1 MRIIGRLAL
10 GLVLIFAALV
20 AVVLIRTFTFK
31 APAAAD
37 LASVKVAPAVAVDVD
52 AAAQHLSQAVQ
63 IQTVSHQSLADD
75 QPAEWQRL
83 HDFLSLAYPAA
94 HAAMTRE
101 IVGKNTLVYTW
112 KGSDPSLSPII
123 LMAHQDV
130 VPVTAGSEGAWKH
143 PPFSGAIA
151 DGAVWG
157 RGSVDDKG
165 SLITLFEGIETLAK
179 QGFKPKRTVIVVS
192 GEDEETHGTGARAAA
207 ALLASRGVRAQFVV
221 DEGLAVITN
230 NPVTGGRLA
239 LIGLAEKGYA
249 TLKVT
254 AKAEGGHS
262 SAPPP
267 DGGGVVTLA
276 HAITAIAGHGFP
288 MAFRGPGAE
297 MLQTLAPT
305 APFAVKMAVANAW
318 LFKPLLIQQVGAS
331 AAGAALL
338 HTTIA
343 PTMLQGSPKENV
355 LPQDAAAWIN
365 YRIAPGD
372 SSATVMAKAKA
383 AVAALPVT
391 MAWVDPPAEPSP
403 VSSTS
408 SQGWKV
414 LAAVAHDV
422 TGAPVAPSL
431 VTAGTD
437 SRHLQPVATDVYRFQ
452 PMDFGTRD
460 IESIHGTNEH
470 LTLTNLKQC
479 VEFYA
484 RLIATAAG

>member
-1 MRIIGRLAL
+1 MRTLGRIAL
-10 GLVLIFAALV
+10 GLVLLLAVLV
-20 AVVLIRTFTFK
+20 AVVLVRTFTFR

-63 IQTVSHQSLADD
+63 IQTVSHQALAED

-83 HDFLSLAYPAA
+83 HDFLVSAYPAA

-112 KGSDPSLSPII
+112 KGSDPSLSPIL

-130 VPVTAGSEGAWKH
+130 VPVTAGSEGDWKH

-157 RGSVDDKG
+157 RGSIDDKG
-165 SLITLFEGIETLAK
+165 SLITLFEGVETLAK
-179 QGFKPKRTVIVVS
+179 QGFKPKRTVIIVS

-207 ALLASRGVRAQFVV
+207 AQLKSRGVKAQFVI
-221 DEGLAVITN
+221 DEGLAVITE
-230 NPVTGGRLA
+230 NPITGGRLA
-239 LIGLAEKGYA
+239 LIGTAEKGYA

-254 AKAEGGHS
+254 AKAQGGHS

-276 HAITAIAGHGFP
+276 HSITAIAGHGFP
-288 MAFRGPGAE
+288 MAFRGPGAA
-297 MLQTLAPT
+297 MLQTLAPH
-305 APFAVKMAVANAW
+305 APFAVRMAVANAW
-318 LFKPLLIQQVGAS
+318 LFKPLLIKQIGAS
-331 AAGAALL
+331 PAGAALL

-343 PTMLQGSPKENV
+343 PTMLQGSPKENI
-355 LPQDAAAWIN
+355 LPQNATAWIN

-372 SSATVMAKAKA
+372 TSVGVMAKAKA
-383 AVAALPVT
+383 AVGALPV
-391 MAWVDPPAEPSP
+391 ALNWADPPFEPSP

-408 SQGWKV
+408 SDGWKV
-414 LAAVAHDV
+414 LAAVAGQV

-437 SRHLQPVATDVYRFQ
+437 SRFLQPVASDVYRFQ
-452 PMDFGTRD
+452 PMDFGVRD
-460 IESIHGTNEH
+460 IEAIHGTNEH

>member
-1 MRIIGRLAL
+1 MRTIGRLLL
-10 GLVLIFAALV
+10 GLVLILGVLV
-20 AVVLIRTFTFK
+20 AVVLVRTFSFK
-31 APAAAD
+31 PPAAAD

-75 QPAEWQRL
+75 QPAEWARL
-83 HDFLSLAYPAA
+83 HDFLSTTYPAA
-94 HAAMTRE
+94 HAAMSRE

-130 VPVTAGSEGAWKH
+130 VPVTAGSEGDWKH

-151 DGAVWG
+151 EGAVWG
-157 RGSVDDKG
+157 RGSIDDKG
-165 SLITLFEGIETLAK
+165 SLITLFEGLETLAK
-179 QGFKPKRTVIVVS
+179 GGFKPRRTVIVVS

-207 ALLASRGVRAQFVV
+207 ALLKSRGVKAQFVV
-221 DEGLAVITN
+221 DEGLAVITE
-230 NPVTGGRLA
+230 NPITGGRLA
-239 LIGLAEKGYA
+239 LIGTAEKGYA

-262 SAPPP
+262 SAPPA

-276 HAITAIAGHGFP
+276 HAVSAIAAHGFP
-288 MAFRGPGAE
+288 MAFRGPGAA

-305 APFAVKMAVANAW
+305 APFPVRMAVANAW
-318 LFKPLLIQQVGAS
+318 LFKPLLIKQIGA
-331 AAGAALL
+331 APAGAALL

-372 SSATVMAKAKA
+372 SSAGVMAKAKA
-383 AVAALPVT
+383 AVASLPVT
-391 MAWVDPPAEPSP
+391 LGWVDPPFEPSP

-408 SQGWKV
+408 SEGWKV
-414 LAAVAHDV
+414 LAAVAHRV
-422 TGAPVAPSL
+422 TDAPVAPSL
-431 VTAGTD
+431 VTAATD
-437 SRHLQPVATDVYRFQ
+437 SRHLQSVAVDVYRFQ
-452 PMDFGTRD
+452 PMDFGASE
-460 IESIHGTNEH
+460 IEAIHGTNEH
-470 LTLTNLKQC
+470 LTLANLKQC

>member
-1 MRIIGRLAL
+1 MRTIGRLLL
-10 GLVLIFAALV
+10 GLVLILGVLV
-20 AVVLIRTFTFK
+20 AVVLVRTFSFK
-31 APAAAD
+31 PPAAAD

-75 QPAEWQRL
+75 QPAEWARL
-83 HDFLSLAYPAA
+83 HDFLSTTYPAA
-94 HAAMTRE
+94 HAAMSRE

-130 VPVTAGSEGAWKH
+130 VPVTAGSEGDWKH

-151 DGAVWG
+151 EGAVWG
-157 RGSVDDKG
+157 RGSIDDKG
-165 SLITLFEGIETLAK
+165 SLITLFEGLETLAK
-179 QGFKPKRTVIVVS
+179 GGFKPRRTVIVVS

-207 ALLASRGVRAQFVV
+207 ALLKSRGVKAQFVV
-221 DEGLAVITN
+221 DEGLAVITE
-230 NPVTGGRLA
+230 NPITGGRLA
-239 LIGLAEKGYA
+239 LIGTAEKGYA

-262 SAPPP
+262 SAPPA

-276 HAITAIAGHGFP
+276 HAVSAIAAHGFP
-288 MAFRGPGAE
+288 MAFRGPGAA

-305 APFAVKMAVANAW
+305 APFPVRMAVANAW
-318 LFKPLLIQQVGAS
+318 LFKPLLIKQIGA
-331 AAGAALL
+331 APAGAALL

-372 SSATVMAKAKA
+372 SSAGVMAKAKA
-383 AVAALPVT
+383 AVASLPVPLG
-391 MAWVDPPAEPSP
+391 WVDPPFEPSP

-408 SQGWKV
+408 SVGWKV
-414 LAAVAHDV
+414 LAAVAHRV
-422 TGAPVAPSL
+422 TDAPVAPSL
-431 VTAGTD
+431 VTAATD
-437 SRHLQPVATDVYRFQ
+437 SRHLQSVAVDVYRFQ
-452 PMDFGTRD
+452 PMDFGASE
-460 IESIHGTNEH
+460 IEAIHGTNEH
-470 LTLTNLKQC
+470 LTLANLKQC